1 MEKLSQLVPKG
12 VNDLHAED
20 FEIKEKMRNFEPY

>member
-1 MEKLSQLVPKG
+1 MEKLSELVPKG

-20 FEIKEKMRNFEPY
+20 FEIKGSKRFSS